1 MRYKPLEPG
10 MYIVQFH
17 NNASTESITH
27 IINNLN
33 FRGEKYGIEFIPE
46 RTELYQIIRS
56 EE

>member
-17 NNASTESITH
+17 KNTNMEDIAH

-33 FRGEKYGIEFIPE
+33 FRGEKYGIEFIPKQ
-46 RTELYQIIRS
+46 TELYQIVRS

>member
-1 MRYKPLEPG
+1 MKYKPLEPG

-17 NNASTESITH
+17 KSISTENIAH
-27 IINNLN
+27 IISNLN

-46 RTELYQIIRS
+46 QTELYQIVRS

>member
-1 MRYKPLEPG
+1 MKYKPLEPG

-17 NNASTESITH
+17 KNTNMEDIAH

>member
-1 MRYKPLEPG
+1 

-17 NNASTESITH
+17 KNISAENIAH

-33 FRGEKYGIEFIPE
+33 FRSEKYGVEFIPE
-46 RTELYQIIRS
+46 QTELYQIIRS

>member
-17 NNASTESITH
+17 NNVNTESIAH

-33 FRGEKYGIEFIPE
+33 FHGEKYGVEFIPE
-46 RTELYQIIRS
+46 RTGLYQIVRS